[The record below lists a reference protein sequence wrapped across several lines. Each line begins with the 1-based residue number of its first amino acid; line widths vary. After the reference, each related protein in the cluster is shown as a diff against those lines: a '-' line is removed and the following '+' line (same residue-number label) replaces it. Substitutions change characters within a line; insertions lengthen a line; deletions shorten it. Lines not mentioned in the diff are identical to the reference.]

1 MDKSNVVL
9 IDARAAG
16 YQGDAVR
23 VLAVTM
29 ADSGK
34 IQIAKLAK
42 WGEPVKKK
50 DNVVVVTDTPTVFSH
65 WSQAFREEEHMK
77 DLIRTYLE
85 CRRSGLVRIDDA
97 I

>member
-23 VLAVTM
+23 ILAITM

-50 DNVVVVTDTPTVFSH
+50 D
-65 WSQAFREEEHMK
+65 
-77 DLIRTYLE
+77 
-85 CRRSGLVRIDDA
+85 RSDKPNGFNRAMGV
-97 I
+97 

>member
-23 VLAVTM
+23 VLAITM

-34 IQIAKLAK
+34 IQIAKLQS
-42 WGEPVKKK
+42 
-50 DNVVVVTDTPTVFSH
+50 F
-65 WSQAFREEEHMK
+65 Q
-77 DLIRTYLE
+77 
-85 CRRSGLVRIDDA
+85 
-97 I
+97 